1 MSAPSTTTSLQIRQ
15 ITAAE
20 TFAVRHPVLRVGKP
34 EESCAMP
41 GDDAED
47 TLHFGL
53 FDAERLIGVVSLM
66 NNSKPQFTGKQ
77 YQLRG
82 MAVLAE
88 YQGQKLGNLLV
99 DEAEKHLQNQGV
111 ELLWCNARIKA
122 LNFYLR
128 KGFNIEGEPFE
139 IENVGTHYLLFK
151 KL

>member
-1 MSAPSTTTSLQIRQ
+1 MSAPDTTQKLHIRQ

-20 TFAVRHPVLRVGKP
+20 TYAVRHPVLREGKP
-34 EESCAMP
+34 AESCAMP
-41 GDDAED
+41 GDEAED

-53 FDAERLIGVVSLM
+53 FDVEKLIGVVSLM

-82 MAVLAE
+82 MGVLSA

-128 KGFNIEGEPFE
+128 KGFSIEGEPFE